1 MACAPLGLRQ
11 GAEGFGCS
19 TSLEPLSQRCPLLWR
34 SAQAFARRHAPTQA
48 TLFSRGSELL
58 QAWHRGEEAGMLIA
72 LRQGWSFLCNW
83 SSSSLSSCPLL
94 PLLTSL
100 SGLVFWLPG
109 VTLTARVSTWGQGW
123 FGQTRV
129 LWPRFAPGAW
139 VTWPSLRGPQNS
151 LLLLGSGQA

>member
-1 MACAPLGLRQ
+1 
-11 GAEGFGCS
+11 
-19 TSLEPLSQRCPLLWR
+19 
-34 SAQAFARRHAPTQA
+34 
-48 TLFSRGSELL
+48 
-58 QAWHRGEEAGMLIA
+58 MLIA

>member
-1 MACAPLGLRQ
+1 MQHQLGTTVTEMSPSVALSSGFCQEACPYPSNFVFKRVRASPSMAPWGGGWDAHRL
-11 GAEGFGCS
+11 
-19 TSLEPLSQRCPLLWR
+19 TSGR
-34 SAQAFARRHAPTQA
+34 
-48 TLFSRGSELL
+48 
-58 QAWHRGEEAGMLIA
+58 
-72 LRQGWSFLCNW
+72 SFLCNW
-83 SSSSLSSCPLL
+83 SSSSQSSCPPL

-139 VTWPSLRGPQNS
+139 VTWPSLWGPRNS
-151 LLLLGSGQA
+151 LLLLGSGKA